1 MSSLLSY
8 GLIDWAQVD
17 PRMPGQMWGDP
28 EVRYSLLIPEGDR
41 KDREGAGNP
50 KARSLTLLLL
60 SY

>member
-1 MSSLLSY
+1 MSSLSSY

-41 KDREGAGNP
+41 
-50 KARSLTLLLL
+50 
-60 SY
+60 